1 MKWMKYKTKE
11 LALKLEQK
19 HEDIRR
25 NKRQQ
30 KYNFCMESLL
40 ETHRECVV
48 VAGLGMGGRHKSHK
62 VQGVAGATFFKE
74 PDGQYI
80 KLMGHTISVTPT

>member
-19 HEDIRR
+19 HKDVR

-30 KYNFCMESLL
+30 KDNFCMESLL
-40 ETHRECVV
+40 ETHRVCVV
-48 VAGLGMGGRHKSHK
+48 VTELGMGDRHKSHK
-62 VQGVAGATFFKE
+62 AQRVAGATFFKE

-80 KLMGHTISVTPT
+80 RLMGHTISVTPT